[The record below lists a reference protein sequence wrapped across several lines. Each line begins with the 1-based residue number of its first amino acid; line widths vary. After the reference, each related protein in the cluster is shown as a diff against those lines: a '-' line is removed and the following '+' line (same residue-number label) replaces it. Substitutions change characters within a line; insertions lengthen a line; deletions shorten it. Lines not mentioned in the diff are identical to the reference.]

1 MNWPVLLSMILI
13 FVIGLTTFKSSGS
26 TNGIIITLVLLM
38 IFYIVYGH
46 YMGSLEGF
54 TDSGMTDKQA
64 IAALVFRLMEKK
76 DGSFVVRIL
85 KTLSDSGVTPK
96 SIDDTTPQKLYDAAL
111 SEKALFDTIMETSF
125 PPKTK
130 PTFTFDEFFIAMNEL
145 MTSDTSSEPIA
156 NYKPA
161 FIKWKATK
169 FPKASTSASDSA
181 SGSSASAPASG
192 SDSGSASSSASAS
205 AGVVAPASG
214 SPDKAAKPITL
225 PDIDKLIQVIKPAPA
240 QTVQPS
246 ASASEI
252 GTVIPTSPGLQ
263 QGAGY
268 TEVATKRCPPPAPRR
283 CPQPAPQ
290 PNCQCQQ
297 PIMPDGKPFD
307 PNMYIRKD
315 SIPCWNCQLPI

>member
-46 YMGSLEGF
+46 YMGSIDGF
-54 TDSGMTDKQA
+54 ENKLNDKQKAALKKANDADAETNEKLVLGTDS
-64 IAALVFRLMEKK
+64 VP
-76 DGSFVVRIL
+76 GS
-85 KTLSDSGVTPK
+85 
-96 SIDDTTPQKLYDAAL
+96 A
-111 SEKALFDTIMETSF
+111 
-125 PPKTK
+125 
-130 PTFTFDEFFIAMNEL
+130 
-145 MTSDTSSEPIA
+145 
-156 NYKPA
+156 
-161 FIKWKATK
+161 
-169 FPKASTSASDSA
+169 SA
-181 SGSSASAPASG
+181 SGSESG
-192 SDSGSASSSASAS
+192 SDAV
-205 AGVVAPASG
+205 GVVAPASG
-214 SPDKAAKPITL
+214 SPDKGTKPSTL
-225 PDIDKLIQVIKPAPA
+225 PDIEKLIQVIKPAPT
-240 QTVQPS
+240 QTVTPS

-268 TEVATKRCPPPAPRR
+268 TEVAAKRCPPPAPRR
-283 CPQPAPQ
+283 CPRPAPQ
-290 PNCQCQQ
+290 PNCACQQ

>member
-1 MNWPVLLSMILI
+1 MNLPVLLSMILI
-13 FVIGLTTFKSSGS
+13 FVIGLTTFKSSGP

-38 IFYIVYGH
+38 IFYIAYGQ
-46 YMGSLEGF
+46 YLSSIEGF
-54 TDSGMTDKQA
+54 KDKLNDKQKV
-64 IAALVFRLMEKK
+64 ALKEANDADVETNEKLV
-76 DGSFVVRIL
+76 SS
-85 KTLSDSGVTPK
+85 LS
-96 SIDDTTPQKLYDAAL
+96 
-111 SEKALFDTIMETSF
+111 
-125 PPKTK
+125 
-130 PTFTFDEFFIAMNEL
+130 
-145 MTSDTSSEPIA
+145 
-156 NYKPA
+156 
-161 FIKWKATK
+161 
-169 FPKASTSASDSA
+169 SDSA
-181 SGSSASAPASG
+181 SGSDSDSASASG
-192 SDSGSASSSASAS
+192 SDKAPASASASASASKS

-214 SPDKAAKPITL
+214 SPDKAAKPTTL
-225 PDIDKLIQVIKPAPA
+225 PDIEKLIQVIKPAPA

-268 TEVATKRCPPPAPRR
+268 SEVAAKRCPPPAPRR

-290 PNCQCQQ
+290 PNCACQQ

>member
-38 IFYIVYGH
+38 IFYIAYGH
-46 YMGSLEGF
+46 YMGSFEGF
-54 TDSGMTDKQA
+54 ENKLNDQQK
-64 IAALVFRLMEKK
+64 AALKKANEADAETNEKLVLGA
-76 DGSFVVRIL
+76 D
-85 KTLSDSGVTPK
+85 
-96 SIDDTTPQKLYDAAL
+96 
-111 SEKALFDTIMETSF
+111 
-125 PPKTK
+125 
-130 PTFTFDEFFIAMNEL
+130 
-145 MTSDTSSEPIA
+145 
-156 NYKPA
+156 
-161 FIKWKATK
+161 
-169 FPKASTSASDSA
+169 SDSA
-181 SGSSASAPASG
+181 SGSSASA
-192 SDSGSASSSASAS
+192 SDADKALTSASDS

-214 SPDKAAKPITL
+214 SPDKVAKPSTL
-225 PDIDKLIQVIKPAPA
+225 PDIEKLIQVIKPAPA

-263 QGAGY
+263 QGTGY
-268 TEVATKRCPPPAPRR
+268 SEVAAKRCPPPAPRR
-283 CPQPAPQ
+283 CPKPAPQ
-290 PNCQCQQ
+290 PNCACQQ